1 MSNNKSCEELLSVQT
16 MHGTFKTCAYTPSF
30 RQRKAWQPANPKH
43 LLSFIPST
51 IIGIEV
57 KVGDEVSPGDVL
69 LRFKA
74 MKMDNTIKAE
84 TAGRI
89 KAIHIAA
96 GDKVAKGVLMMEFE

>member
-1 MSNNKSCEELLSVQT
+1 MNSKREDALLTVET

-30 RQRKAWQPANPKH
+30 QQRKKWEPVNPKH

-57 KVGDEVSPGDVL
+57 KEGDEVAPGDVL

-89 KAIHIAA
+89 KAIHVSV